1 MTGARSNPV
10 IQRALAAATDWP
22 TDLGAVIEGG
32 KFDPAPWNILL
43 GPVRPRGA
51 PAGAVVAGGRRLLD
65 WGPTDCADMAFSVTK
80 SYIGF
85 LAALALD
92 RGLIEDLNTPV
103 SASVKDPV
111 FASDRNASVTWR
123 QLLDQTSEWEG
134 SIFGIPDSVDRDR
147 QLAPTDD
154 PARFDRA
161 TPLQA
166 PGSYW
171 DYNDARVN
179 VLCLALTRLFGCAL
193 PEVLAKAHPAFA
205 DRKSWAWDG
214 FGAASSIDL
223 GGRPVEVVVGGGHW
237 GGGLVAT
244 LDHHLAL
251 GVTVRDGGKW
261 NGQRV
266 ISSEALAALLTPCR
280 LQPVYGGLWWFND
293 ERRLFPSAPADS
305 LFAMGVG
312 ATVLWLSPGLDMV
325 ACLRW
330 IHPDAVDD
338 VLCAILHEYGGASG

>member
-1 MTGARSNPV
+1 MTGGRSLGIV
-10 IQRALAAATDWP
+10 DRALEGASDWP
-22 TDLGAVIEGG
+22 TDLRAVIEGG
-32 KFDPAPWNILL
+32 TFDPPPWNILL

-51 PAGAVVAGGRRLLD
+51 PAGAVVAGRRTLLQ
-65 WGPTDCADMAFSVTK
+65 WGPTDRADMAFSVTK
-80 SYIGF
+80 SYIGV

-92 RGLIEDLNTPV
+92 RGLIGGFDAPI
-103 SASVKDPV
+103 SASVSDPA
-111 FASDRNASVTWR
+111 FASGRNASVTWR

-154 PARFDRA
+154 PARFGRA
-161 TPLQA
+161 TPLQE

-179 VLCLALTRLFGCAL
+179 ALCLALTRLFGCAL

-205 DRKSWAWDG
+205 HRKSWTWDG
-214 FGAASSIDL
+214 YGAASSIDL
-223 GGRPVEVVVGGGHW
+223 DGKPVEVAVGGGHW

-251 GVTVRDGGKW
+251 GITVRDGGKW

-266 ISSEALAALLTPCR
+266 ISSEALTALLTPCR

-293 ERRLFPSAPADS
+293 GRRLFPSAPEDS

-312 ATVLWLSPGLDMV
+312 ATVVWLSPGLDMV

-330 IHPDAVDD
+330 IRPDAVDD
-338 VLCAILHEYGGASG
+338 VLFAILHEYGGVGG